1 MSMRK
6 TLTAT
11 VAAAAVAGFTTMAA
25 AQATNDSNKGEAK
38 PAGAMQD
45 QKGAPG
51 GAVKQPGAQPAEKTL
66 NPSSGNPSNGNPPG
80 GQSVQGPKQG
90 PKADERMG
98 QGQGQGQPNGATPQ
112 RGAQDERGMQ
122 PKGAQEEKGPSNAG
136 QHANQAPASRGGSV
150 QLSQDQRTRIH
161 TVIGKNSAARVTA
174 NVNFNVSVG
183 TRVPR
188 SVHIE
193 VLPADFVEIVPQY
206 EGFDYI
212 VVGDQILIID
222 PDSLEIVAIIPV

>member
-1 MSMRK
+1 MRK
-6 TLTAT
+6 ILMAT
-11 VAAAAVAGFTTMAA
+11 VGAAAVAGFTTMAA
-25 AQATNDSNKGEAK
+25 AQATNDSNKSEAK

-45 QKGAPG
+45 QKGATGG

-66 NPSSGNPSNGNPPG
+66 NPSSGNPSG

-90 PKADERMG
+90 PKPDERMG

-122 PKGAQEEKGPSNAG
+122 PKGAQEEKGKPDAG